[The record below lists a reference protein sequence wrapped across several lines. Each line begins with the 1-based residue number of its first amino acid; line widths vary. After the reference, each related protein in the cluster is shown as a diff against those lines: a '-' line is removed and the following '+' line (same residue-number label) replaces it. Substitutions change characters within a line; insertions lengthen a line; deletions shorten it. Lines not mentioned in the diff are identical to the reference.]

1 MIMCIYLYVGIN
13 VTQISYLENLE
24 IVVVGMLYY
33 FEVPGLPDQ
42 IQESVT
48 DVEVVAR
55 DVGIVAG
62 DNCEPPLEHLLD
74 TLLRVLPH
82 SSASEV
88 WVQN

>member
-24 IVVVGMLYY
+24 IVLVGMLYY

-62 DNCEPPLEHLLD
+62 DHCEPLL
-74 TLLRVLPH
+74 
-82 SSASEV
+82 
-88 WVQN
+88 